1 MIISG
6 IINMDFNSAAKF
18 GSYISK
24 DYAEDMF
31 RLLGTYRD
39 LSASEAA
46 SRLNLHIK
54 TVQDFLEAMSSL
66 GILSKEE
73 VFEKKRPYYR
83 YALKK
88 NSIRIDLELFSQESH
103 TQSDSALLKMIRE
116 RKNANV
122 RFTTS
127 RSNNYLSSVVIWT
140 GEGREHSER
149 KINLTT
155 AQGKFLYILP
165 FPNADYL
172 SISSIMKKAGVD
184 KDYKSEIMDIV
195 DLLLEYEVLESVTP

>member
-1 MIISG
+1 
-6 IINMDFNSAAKF
+6 MDFNSAAKF

-24 DYAEDMF
+24 DYAKDMF
-31 RLLGTYRD
+31 RLLGSYRN

-54 TVQDFLEAMSSL
+54 TVQDFLEAMTSL
-66 GILSKEE
+66 DILSKEE

-83 YALKK
+83 YTLKK
-88 NSIRIDLELFSQESH
+88 NNIRIDLELFSQESH
-103 TQSDSALLKMIRE
+103 IQPDSALLKMIRE

-127 RSNNYLSSVVIWT
+127 RSNNYLSSVVIWI
-140 GEGREHSER
+140 GEGRGQNER

-155 AQGKFLYILP
+155 AQGKFLYNLP

-172 SISSIMKKAGVD
+172 SIASIMKKAGVD
-184 KDYKSEIMDIV
+184 EDYKSEIMDIV
-195 DLLLEYEVLESVTP
+195 GLLLERGVLESVGSRTR

>member
-1 MIISG
+1 M
-6 IINMDFNSAAKF
+6 NMDFNSAAKF

-24 DYAEDMF
+24 DYAKDMF
-31 RLLGTYRD
+31 RLLGSYRN

-54 TVQDFLEAMSSL
+54 TVQDFLEAMTSL
-66 GILSKEE
+66 DILSKEE

-83 YALKK
+83 YTLKK
-88 NSIRIDLELFSQESH
+88 NNIRIDLELFSQESH
-103 TQSDSALLKMIRE
+103 IQPDSALLKMIRE

-127 RSNNYLSSVVIWT
+127 RSNNYLSSVVIWI
-140 GEGREHSER
+140 GEGRGQNER

-155 AQGKFLYILP
+155 AQGKFLYNLP

-172 SISSIMKKAGVD
+172 SIASIMKKAGVD
-184 KDYKSEIMDIV
+184 EDYKSEIMDIV
-195 DLLLEYEVLESVTP
+195 GLLLERGVLESVGSRTR